1 MTRTR
6 PVLGRISR
14 PTYIPIPAGRHG
26 SHMTRISSVR
36 ASEILD
42 QHKKLGGGR
51 IFTVIFI
58 KRTNGERRV
67 MNARFGVHRYVNGRG
82 LSYSPKKK
90 NLIGCYDV
98 TQEKGKGYRM
108 INLDSL
114 LELKL
119 DGMHYKV
126 A

>member
-1 MTRTR
+1 MTK
-6 PVLGRISR
+6 IN
-14 PTYIPIPAGRHG
+14 
-26 SHMTRISSVR
+26 SVR

-42 QHKKLGGGR
+42 RHKKLGGGR

-58 KRTNGERRV
+58 KRSNGERRI
-67 MNARFGVHRYVNGRG
+67 MNARFGVHRYVKGVG
-82 LSYSPKKK
+82 LGYSPKEHH
-90 NLIGCYDV
+90 LIGCYDV

-108 INLDSL
+108 INLDSI